1 MTRSSSRSSSRSFP
15 RTLLCAPLAL
25 TLLVAGAMPACG
37 VPNTDSAT
45 NDSTP
50 NDGLRACTE
59 IGCLNTLTLHV
70 IGSAI
75 GLSGRV
81 TIGDQSFI
89 VTCDDPTTNEAQ
101 CDGSDLTFQL
111 PDGIGG
117 GEVIWSLSADGA
129 EADTAD
135 TADTGGHGGGYAGN
149 GTVTPAWSSSTPN
162 GSDCPPT
169 CWQGE
174 ATVELLGTP

>member
-1 MTRSSSRSSSRSFP
+1 MTRSSSRSFT
-15 RTLLCAPLAL
+15 RTLFC
-25 TLLVAGAMPACG
+25 TLLPLLAAGVMPACG
-37 VPNTDSAT
+37 VPNTDST
-45 NDSTP
+45 PNDSTP

-59 IGCLNTLTLHV
+59 IGCVSTLTVHV
-70 IGSAI
+70 TGAGSAI
-75 GLSGRV
+75 GLSGTV
-81 TIGDQSFI
+81 TVGAHSFI
-89 VTCDDPTTNEAQ
+89 VTCDEPTTNEAQ

-129 EADTAD
+129 A
-135 TADTGGHGGGYAGN
+135 ADTGGHGGGSYAGN

-169 CWQGE
+169 CWEGE
-174 ATVELLGTP
+174 ATVELRGTP